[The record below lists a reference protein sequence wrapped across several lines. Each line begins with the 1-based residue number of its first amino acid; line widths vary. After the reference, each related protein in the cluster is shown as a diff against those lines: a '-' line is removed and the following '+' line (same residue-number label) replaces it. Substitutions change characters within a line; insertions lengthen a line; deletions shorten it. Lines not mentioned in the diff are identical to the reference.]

1 MAQASPGATE
11 LTEDM
16 FWFAGPTPAKAQ
28 RTNLFA
34 LPWLKVAL
42 RRCGMVQDA
51 AHHRFL
57 MQGGRL
63 CPLPLDMTTIFS
75 RLVALHA
82 CTCPH

>member
-34 LPWLKVAL
+34 LPWLKAAL
-42 RRCGMVQDA
+42 RRCGELQHA
-51 AHHRFL
+51 AHRSFV
-57 MQGGRL
+57 MQ
-63 CPLPLDMTTIFS
+63 
-75 RLVALHA
+75 
-82 CTCPH
+82 